1 MLRMILL
8 LTALLTV
15 GLASTAVASPNTRN
29 ARSNANLERVDG
41 TMMLIIRS
49 RRGGTAATNE
59 KGTTA
64 YASSGETVTVLVD
77 GILMEMPRDLLIAL
91 IRMGVFEV
99 VGEAPLDI
107 TWMIDDDD
115 DDED

>member
-8 LTALLTV
+8 LTALLTA

-41 TMMLIIRS
+41 TMMLIIRT
-49 RRGGTAATNE
+49 RRGGTEATNT

-64 YASSGETVTVLVD
+64 GGFHGLRSVSRAERTSVRPAE
-77 GILMEMPRDLLIAL
+77 
-91 IRMGVFEV
+91 
-99 VGEAPLDI
+99 VGESVWGAVQQ
-107 TWMIDDDD
+107 
-115 DDED
+115 